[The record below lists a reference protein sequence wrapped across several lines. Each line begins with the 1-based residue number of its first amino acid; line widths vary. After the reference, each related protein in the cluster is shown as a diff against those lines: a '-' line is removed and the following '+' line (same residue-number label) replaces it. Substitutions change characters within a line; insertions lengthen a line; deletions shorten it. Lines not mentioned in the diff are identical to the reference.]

1 MCTNW
6 ILPFVSTNLRAKAK
20 KCIIVWATD
29 CQNHNKSVK
38 SEWIDT
44 LMDDLLE
51 TDDTV
56 AKHGHRMLSQRNSN
70 DFLVGR

>member
-1 MCTNW
+1 
-6 ILPFVSTNLRAKAK
+6 
-20 KCIIVWATD
+20 
-29 CQNHNKSVK
+29 
-38 SEWIDT
+38 
-44 LMDDLLE
+44 MDDLLE